1 MPSWEVLIGCNYAR
15 HNLERAGRK
24 TTPSWNIES
33 ILAALSAMIEAAE
46 RPVGELVSDSGEATE
61 VELDEFIRVQE
72 LVRVPASEK
81 RRRGRP
87 VGIDRY
93 PALDFLV
100 FELGVAA
107 ARPSATKCRH
117 LRSIYLW
124 AGPACAPLH

>member
-93 PALDFLV
+93 PALDFL
-100 FELGVAA
+100 
-107 ARPSATKCRH
+107 
-117 LRSIYLW
+117 
-124 AGPACAPLH
+124 